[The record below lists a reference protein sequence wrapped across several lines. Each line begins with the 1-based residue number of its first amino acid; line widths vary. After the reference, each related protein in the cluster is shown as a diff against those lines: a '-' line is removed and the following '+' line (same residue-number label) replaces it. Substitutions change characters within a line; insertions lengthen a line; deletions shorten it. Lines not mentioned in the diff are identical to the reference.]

1 VAALTSPASSE
12 PSNPLAELVSLL
24 PALAPSEQRVGRVIL
39 RDPAN
44 AAHLTISEVA
54 SLAETSETTVIRF
67 CKSLGFASYPSLRI
81 SLATAAGRADAE
93 PVARLSPD
101 IDEDDDIQ
109 SIIAKVGAADVRAI
123 ADTIANLSSSELDR
137 AVTAVSAARR
147 VEAYGVG
154 ASGYVALDLQQKLH
168 RIGLTAFAWTDPHTA
183 IPSAANLTSA
193 DVAIAISHTGTTMDT
208 IDALSQARSAG
219 ATTVAVTNYARSP
232 IIRVA
237 DITLRT
243 SVSETPLRAGAM
255 ASRIA
260 ELAVIDCLFIAVA
273 QRQYPKTLTAL
284 ARTRDSV
291 QSRHQSLQR

>member
-1 VAALTSPASSE
+1 VSIPERSE
-12 PSNPLAELVSLL
+12 PANPLAEMASLL

-39 RDPAN
+39 GDPAN

-54 SLAETSETTVIRF
+54 SLAKTSETTVIRF
-67 CKSLGFASYPSLRI
+67 CKSLGYASYPSLRI

-93 PVARLSPD
+93 PSARLSPD
-101 IDEDDDIQ
+101 IDADDDVQ
-109 SIIAKVGAADVRAI
+109 SIIAKVGAADGRAI
-123 ADTIANLSSSELDR
+123 ADTVANLSAEQLDR
-137 AVTAVSAARR
+137 AVTAVSRARR

-168 RIGLTAFAWTDPHTA
+168 RIGLTVFAWTDPHIA

-193 DVAIAISHTGTTMDT
+193 DVAIGISHTGTTVDT
-208 IDALSQARSAG
+208 IDALRQARSAG

-232 IIRVA
+232 IIGAA

-243 SVSETPLRAGAM
+243 SVFETPLRAGAM

-260 ELAVIDCLFIAVA
+260 ELTIIDCLFIAVA

-284 ARTRDSV
+284 ARTRESV
-291 QSRHQSLQR
+291 ESRHQPPGR